1 VVGMDSHGKSIY
13 DEIKKSAD
21 ARNKELYG

>member
-1 VVGMDSHGKSIY
+1 MDSHGKSIY
-13 DEIKKSAD
+13 AEIRKSAD